1 MKLENNKLHQ
11 ILIRNYT
18 TAGGTVFDIPVSYQ
32 VFGRPLH
39 TAPVVLINHAL
50 TGNSDVAG
58 ENGWWKKLVG
68 DGKLINTLK
77 CTVVCF
83 NIPGNGYDDFY
94 VDQYQDFT
102 TSDIAQLFLNG
113 LKELNI
119 NQLYAII
126 GGSLGG
132 AIGWEMLAIE
142 PDLTKNFIPI
152 ATDYKTT
159 DWLYSQCLI
168 QKYLLEN
175 PENPLE
181 KARNHAMLC
190 YRTPES
196 LNLRFNREISS
207 ENQKWK
213 SHEWLDYHGRALKE
227 RFAVKAYQ
235 LVNHLLMTIN
245 ADPEKLQHIKAE
257 IHLIS
262 VNTDLF
268 FPAFEMEKTY
278 CLLKETNHINYH
290 IISSIHGHDAFL
302 MEYEQLIEIL
312 KPIFENDRP

>member
-1 MKLENNKLHQ
+1 LKNNLQ
-11 ILIRNYT
+11 TILITDFT
-18 TAGGTVFDIPVSYQ
+18 TSNGSVYDIPLSYEL
-32 VFGRPLH
+32 FGKPLH
-39 TAPVVLINHAL
+39 SAPIILINHAL

-58 ENGWWKKLVG
+58 ENGWWKKIVG
-68 DGKLINTLK
+68 DGKLIDTK
-77 CTVVCF
+77 KYTVICF
-83 NIPGNGYDDFY
+83 NIPGNGYDEFFIEDYKF
-94 VDQYQDFT
+94 FST
-102 TSDIAQLFLNG
+102 FDIAQLFLNG

-142 PDLTKNFIPI
+142 PNLTQNFIPI

-175 PENPLE
+175 PDNPLE
-181 KARNHAMLC
+181 KARVHAMLC

-196 LNLRFNREISS
+196 LNLRFNREVSV

-213 SHEWLDYHGRALKE
+213 SHEWLDYHGKALSE
-227 RFAVKAYQ
+227 RFALKAYK
-235 LVNHLLMTIN
+235 LVNHLLTTIN
-245 ADPEKLQHIKAE
+245 ADSSKLENIKAE
-257 IHLIS
+257 IRLIS

-278 CLLKETNHINYH
+278 QLLKETNRVNYH
-290 IISSIHGHDAFL
+290 VISSIHGHDAFL

-312 KPIFENDRP
+312 KPIF

>member
-1 MKLENNKLHQ
+1 MKSNLQ
-11 ILIRNYT
+11 TILIKDFTTSSGSVYT
-18 TAGGTVFDIPVSYQ
+18 IPLSYQ
-32 VFGRPLH
+32 TFGKPLH
-39 TAPVVLINHAL
+39 SAPIILINHAL

-68 DGKLINTLK
+68 DGKLINTEK
-77 CTVVCF
+77 YTVICF
-83 NIPGNGYDDFY
+83 NIPGNGYDDFFIE
-94 VDQYQDFT
+94 DYQSFNV
-102 TSDIAQLFLNG
+102 SDVAYLFIYG
-113 LKELNI
+113 LKILNI
-119 NQLYAII
+119 NNLYAII

-132 AIGWEMLAIE
+132 AIAWEMLALE
-142 PDLTKNFIPI
+142 PNLAKYFVPI

-168 QKYLLEN
+168 QRYLLEN
-175 PENPLE
+175 TESPLE
-181 KARNHAMLC
+181 KARVHAMLC

-196 LNLRFNREISS
+196 LNLRFNREVSQ

-213 SHEWLDYHGRALKE
+213 SHEWLDYHGKSLSE

-245 ADPEKLQHIKAE
+245 ADPEKLKNIQAE

-268 FPAFEMEKTY
+268 FPAFEIEKTNQ
-278 CLLKETNHINYH
+278 LLKNTNTIHYNE
-290 IISSIHGHDAFL
+290 ISSIHGHDAFL

-312 KPIFENDRP
+312 KPIFEDDRK